1 MNLWLVSVTIG
12 AVGAFILLT
21 ALTLPAVSHGSGN
34 RPRLVHLTY
43 GLLVCLLSGTGVWL
57 WNYDLRVKVAERKLA
72 EIMDDHYTPEAI
84 VHVIMTYLETHRN
97 VYPDAYA
104 RAAAFC
110 EARRCLEAPPSQ
122 QDSPR
127 EHAIRTNEIYEA
139 AVMLRTTVVGLLPP
153 EGTPGHSEH

>member
-21 ALTLPAVSHGSGN
+21 ALTLPAVLPGQRG
-34 RPRLVHLTY
+34 RPRLIHLTY
-43 GLLVCLLSGTGVWL
+43 GLLACLLSGVGVWL
-57 WNYDLRVKVAERKLA
+57 WNNDLRVKVAERKLA
-72 EIMDDHYTPEAI
+72 EILDDHYTPEGL
-84 VHVIMTYLETHRN
+84 VHVAMTYLEKYRN

-110 EARRCLEAPPSQ
+110 AARRCLEAPPSR

-127 EHAIRTNEIYEA
+127 DYSIRTNEIYEA
-139 AVMLRTTVVGLLPP
+139 AVMLRTTMVGLLPP
-153 EGTPGHSEH
+153 EGTSGHPGH